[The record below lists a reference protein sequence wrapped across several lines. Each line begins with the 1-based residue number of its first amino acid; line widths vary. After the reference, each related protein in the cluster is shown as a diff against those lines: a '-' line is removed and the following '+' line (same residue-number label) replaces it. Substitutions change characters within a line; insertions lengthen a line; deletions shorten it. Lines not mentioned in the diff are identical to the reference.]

1 MALLSLR
8 LTFLPLLVLSTSPTH
23 GLVVNTPPMGF
34 SHWAIETCN
43 ATMPSA
49 AFFQSTAD
57 AFVRLGLRDAGYEYL
72 QIDDCWMLPQRG
84 SAGQQL
90 VDPSKFPDGMQSLA
104 DYVHARGLKLGI

>member
-1 MALLSLR
+1 MARPKGSLR
-8 LTFLPLLVLSTSPTH
+8 LVLLLLTLKCSSVHAL
-23 GLVVNTPPMGF
+23 VNTPPMGF

-49 AFFQSTAD
+49 AFFKSTTD

-84 SAGQQL
+84 SAGQQIPGASPHCCAVL
-90 VDPSKFPDGMQSLA
+90 
-104 DYVHARGLKLGI
+104 